1 MRRCHCNSEPN
12 MANSLSSQ
20 FSLFLGLPCL
30 AFAARLEEPLLL
42 LSSSFGRGKQQEQ
55 RGSDKAE
62 AGLAKGEEMKE
73 ANVSNSADEER
84 RNPPPPPLFLSLLLS
99 LAEMLREEEEM
110 EGEVRDFPLLCS
122 ICKLRRNFVEHT
134 FLGIIVDFFKIIFC

>member
-84 RNPPPPPLFLSLLLS
+84 RNPPPPPLFLPLFLS

-122 ICKLRRNFVEHT
+122 ICKLRRNF
-134 FLGIIVDFFKIIFC
+134 L